1 MEKGR
6 HRIYAAVFLLSTATL
21 TLEIG
26 LTRLFSIAQ
35 GYHFSFMVISIA
47 MLGIG
52 AGGALLS
59 VRNRNPDVSEVT
71 GLLSCLAAL
80 FSITAIVSFIAAN
93 AIVFDPIKAS
103 WSKTEFLKI
112 LMQYLILSLP
122 FVLSGMALAAAIRAF
137 HKFVH
142 RLYLSDMAGAGCGC
156 LLILGVLS
164 VSGGEWAVLLAAALT
179 VISSLLL
186 RTPGS
191 LRQATLPGAALALI
205 AAMALLP
212 SAGGLLKVN
221 PSPYRDLPVAL
232 NFPGAK
238 HLETIHS
245 PSGQLDIIDS
255 PAVRSAPGIGLGYL
269 KPLPPQRGFTVNSGA
284 LSTVTSPIP
293 GKEGDLSFLTHLPS
307 ALPYRLKQKAEVF
320 IIDPGGGMELLTA
333 MELGASTVTGAETS
347 AVVFSAMKGPLSD
360 FSGLLFDKASI
371 VHGSGRNV
379 LKGLKK
385 RFDVISLP
393 RTGTL
398 GAGSAVRG
406 LSEDYALT
414 TEALG
419 EYLGYLLPGGFLT
432 VSIYLLPPPRQEL
445 KLLSTVI
452 RALEDSGLEALGE
465 DEPKG
470 PAARI
475 MAIRSWG
482 VLTLVAKNGIV
493 DDADIKGL
501 KDFSKA
507 RGFDLVWYPGMTAGE
522 ANLKNRFPEALYH
535 NHFRTILDPEER
547 EAFFDEYLFDVRAS
561 IDSRPFFSQS
571 FKMTRPLETYLSV
584 GSKWSVL
591 MEGGYLLP
599 WILVQAVA
607 ASLVLIMAPTFY
619 IRKRMRAYIKE
630 GGTEAGEDS
639 AADAGKSTNT
649 GIFKTLLPVSLYFA
663 SIGFG
668 FIFIEIA
675 LIQRLIPVLD
685 EPVYAVSAVLFSIL
699 VASGVGSYLSGRFR
713 IIERFSIRVI
723 LLVPLLVVIYLPLL
737 EHLSGPVAGLAVAW
751 RYAATFAF
759 LFPLGAFMGV
769 PFPAGMALLGEKN
782 AALIPWAWCV
792 NGTSSVAGSVLV
804 MMVALGWGFGAA
816 LYIAAAFYCAAW
828 LAFGRI
834 PGREHEKGLWGR
846 S

>member
-1 MEKGR
+1 MEERR

-59 VRNRNPDVSEVT
+59 TRDWDRDPDVTHVT
-71 GLLSCLAAL
+71 GTLSKLAAL

-103 WSKTEFLKI
+103 WSKAEFLKI

-142 RLYLSDMAGAGCGC
+142 RLYFSDMAGAGCGC

-164 VSGGEWAVLLAAALT
+164 VSGGEWAVLSAAALT
-179 VISSLLL
+179 IISSLLF
-186 RTPGS
+186 RTPAKV
-191 LRQATLPGAALALI
+191 REAALPGAALVLI
-205 AAMALLP
+205 IIT
-212 SAGGLLKVN
+212 GGMTLWGSTNGPLAIN
-221 PSPYRDLPVAL
+221 SSPYRDLPVAL
-232 NFPGAK
+232 GFPGAK

-245 PSGQLDIIDS
+245 GSGQLDIIES
-255 PAVRSAPGIGLGYL
+255 PAVRAAPGIGLSYL

-284 LSTVTSPIP
+284 LSTITSPIP
-293 GKEGDLSFLTHLPS
+293 GRDLSFLAHLPS
-307 ALPYRLKQKAEVF
+307 ALPYVLKQDPEVF

-333 MELGASTVTGAETS
+333 MELGASSVAGAETS
-347 AVVFSAMKGPLSD
+347 EVVFSAMKGPLSE
-360 FSGLLFDKASI
+360 FSGFLFDRASI

-379 LKGLKK
+379 LKGLKR

-398 GAGSAVRG
+398 GAGSGIGALG
-406 LSEDYALT
+406 EDYALT
-414 TEALG
+414 AEAAG

-452 RALEDSGLEALGE
+452 KALEDSGLEALGE

-482 VLTLVAKNGIV
+482 VLTLVVKNGRV

-507 RGFDLVWYPGMTAGE
+507 RGFDLVWYPGMTAVE
-522 ANLKNRFPEALYH
+522 ANLKNRFPEPLYH
-535 NHFRTILDPEER
+535 NAFRVILDPEKR
-547 EAFFDEYLFDVRAS
+547 EAFFEEYLFDVRAS
-561 IDSRPFFSQS
+561 IDLRPFFSRS
-571 FKMTRPLETYLSV
+571 FKMTRPLETYVSV

-599 WILVQAVA
+599 WILVQAVV
-607 ASLVLIMAPTFY
+607 ASLVLIIAPTFY
-619 IRKRMRAYIKE
+619 MRRRRRKMK
-630 GGTEAGEDS
+630 G
-639 AADAGKSTNT
+639 DAR
-649 GIFKTLLPVSLYFA
+649 ILKTLLPVSLYFA
-663 SIGFG
+663 SIGLG

-713 IIERFSIRVI
+713 IIERFSTKVV
-723 LLVPLLVVIYLPLL
+723 LAVPLLVVIYLPLL
-737 EHLSGPVAGLAVAW
+737 EVLTGTVAVLDVAW
-751 RYAATFAF
+751 RYAAAFAF
-759 LFPLGAFMGV
+759 LFPLGAAMGI

-782 AALIPWAWCV
+782 ASLIPWAWCV
-792 NGTSSVAGSVLV
+792 NGTSSVVGSVLV

-816 LYIAAAFYCAAW
+816 LYIAALLYCAAW
-828 LAFGRI
+828 LAFGWL
-834 PGREHEKGLWGR
+834 KGKA
-846 S
+846 